1 MDFIIGL
8 PLSKRA
14 GIIYNSIL
22 IIVDRFI
29 KSVCYLATIK
39 IIIVE
44 ELGELFFLEI
54 IYRFSIPAGV
64 ISNRGIIFTNA
75 F

>member
-1 MDFIIGL
+1 MDFITEL

-29 KSVCYLATIK
+29 KSVRYLATTK
-39 IIIVE
+39 IITVE

-54 IYRFSIPAGV
+54 VY
-64 ISNRGIIFTNA
+64 
-75 F
+75 

>member
-1 MDFIIGL
+1 M

-14 GIIYNSIL
+14 GIIYNSIF
-22 IIVDRFI
+22 IVVDRFI
-29 KSVCYLATIK
+29 KSVRYLTTIK

-54 IYRFSIPAGV
+54 VYRFGIPAGV
-64 ISNRGIIFTNA
+64 VSNRGIVFTNA

>member
-1 MDFIIGL
+1 MDFIIKL

-14 GIIYNSIL
+14 GIIYNFIL
-22 IIVDRFI
+22 IVVDRFI
-29 KSVCYLATIK
+29 KSIRYLATIK

-44 ELGELFFLEI
+44 ELGELFFLKI
-54 IYRFSIPAGV
+54 VYRFSIPAGV
-64 ISNRGIIFTNA
+64 VSNRGIIFTNT